1 MFSFDFI
8 KFAKRQKT
16 FTWGAFGPPRESVR
30 DVWVSIPDTKHS
42 KLVPRTDCVGGVID
56 HLDKELDEVKQ
67 ADNVAERRFEWVD
80 IIFLAM
86 DGYMRDGGSPLG
98 LALDMGQK
106 QRINEQRKWPNWRE
120 TEPGKAIEHVRVPS
134 EILLRDTV
142 PVPGSFA
149 HTFVGNGKRC
159 DVCFAPREAEEHA
172 YSRGGGESAGDE
184 TPQGV

>member
-16 FTWGAFGPPRESVR
+16 FSWGAFGPPRESVR
-30 DVWVSIPDTKHS
+30 DIMFEPMDFHSTK
-42 KLVPRTDCVGGVID
+42 VTDCVGGVLD
-56 HLDKELDEVKQ
+56 HLWKELGETANAPDRE
-67 ADNVAERRFEWVD
+67 ARRFEWVD

-120 TEPGKAIEHVRVPS
+120 TEPGQAIEHVRVPS

-142 PVPGSFA
+142 PVSGSFA

-172 YSRGGGESAGDE
+172 NTGGAGQGAGDE

>member
-16 FTWGAFGPPRESVR
+16 FSWGTFGPPRESR
-30 DVWVSIPDTKHS
+30 RMLTTDFTE
-42 KLVPRTDCVGGVID
+42 RTDCVGGVIC
-56 HLDKELDEVKQ
+56 HLKKELTEVDEA
-67 ADNVAERRFEWVD
+67 ADREARRFEWVD

-98 LALDMGQK
+98 LALDLGQK

-142 PVPGSFA
+142 PVSGSFA

-159 DVCFAPREAEEHA
+159 DVCFAPREAEEHDTGRA
-172 YSRGGGESAGDE
+172 DQELLDQ